1 MNFFGIEQTEILK
14 RIFPQIVMLVVMY
27 LLILTVIFL
36 DLWAGV
42 RKAKIRGEF
51 RSSFGFRKTVEK
63 IGKYYNMIFV
73 ITVIDAMQ
81 MIAISQINLQINA
94 HLPLIPILTFIGSIF
109 VGFIELKSVYEKAE
123 DKEKAEIAQTAK
135 IVGKV
140 IADIST
146 QELASKVAEY
156 LKTNQPKEPENENT
170 D

>member
-1 MNFFGIEQTEILK
+1 MELTEFLK
-14 RIFPQIVMLVVMY
+14 RIFPQIVMLAIMY
-27 LLILTVIFL
+27 FLVLVAVFL

-42 RKAKIRGEF
+42 RKAKIRGKF

-81 MIAISQINLQINA
+81 MIAISQVSQQTGI

-146 QELASKVAEY
+146 QELASKVAVY
-156 LKTNQPKEPENENT
+156 LKNNQTNEHEHENKH
-170 D
+170 

>member
-1 MNFFGIEQTEILK
+1 
-14 RIFPQIVMLVVMY
+14 
-27 LLILTVIFL
+27 
-36 DLWAGV
+36 
-42 RKAKIRGEF
+42 
-51 RSSFGFRKTVEK
+51 
-63 IGKYYNMIFV
+63 
-73 ITVIDAMQ
+73 MQ
-81 MIAISQINLQINA
+81 MITIALINPQINV
-94 HLPLIPILTFIGSIF
+94 HLPLIPILTFIGAIF

-156 LKTNQPKEPENENT
+156 LKTNQTKEHENT